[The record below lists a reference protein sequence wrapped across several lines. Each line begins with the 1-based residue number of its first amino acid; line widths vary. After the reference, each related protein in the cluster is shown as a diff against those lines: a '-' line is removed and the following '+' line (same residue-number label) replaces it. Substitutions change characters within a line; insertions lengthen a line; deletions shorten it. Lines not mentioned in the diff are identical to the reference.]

1 LTNCGDLRH
10 CGSERG
16 RSYEETTMDQ
26 VKAAIRD
33 CCVGMTVDEIA
44 EQIRASWIAEQVED
58 VDLLARFV
66 AAIAQ
71 E

>member
-1 LTNCGDLRH
+1 
-10 CGSERG
+10 
-16 RSYEETTMDQ
+16 MDQ
-26 VKAAIRD
+26 VKAAIRE
-33 CCVGMTVDEIA
+33 CCAGLTVDEIA

-58 VDLLARFV
+58 VDMLARFM

>member
-1 LTNCGDLRH
+1 MTNCGDLRH
-10 CGSERG
+10 FGCARVRCS
-16 RSYEETTMDQ
+16 EETTMDQ

-33 CCVGMTVDEIA
+33 CCAGMSVDEIA

-58 VDLLARFV
+58 VDLLARYV